1 MSLLC
6 HSDFLRMRT
15 MKLPP
20 ALQYHSEDNNY
31 YSPGELIPG
40 RVNLCHY
47 RLLVSVSG
55 IRSPNV
61 CKALEEVLVY
71 GKKRKDACIDNNV
84 TQSNLSIKY
93 HKLQYINFA
102 VVQMY
107 PYILQEGNK

>member
-1 MSLLC
+1 
-6 HSDFLRMRT
+6 
-15 MKLPP
+15 MKTSSPQ
-20 ALQYHSEDNNY
+20 QYHQVDNIY

-40 RVNLCHY
+40 RVNICHF

-61 CKALEEVLVY
+61 CKALEDVMVY

-93 HKLQYINFA
+93 HKIQFINYA
-102 VVQMY
+102 VVQMH
-107 PYILQEGNK
+107 PYISKTEIV